1 MLHAEMKKLL
11 KRLHL
16 SQWLPMMEYG
26 LFCIVS
32 LVVAVT
38 GADIK
43 VDSFGGIL
51 MLLPSYLI
59 PVCWVFTLAFAVE
72 NIQNALRMLVTADGL
87 KHGTLRFMIRQLPQV
102 IKAREDS
109 EPDPGVLRTALRHK
123 LAMLPYYALCFLQ
136 ALALLAGLLNP
147 WGLWFIPL
155 VVGGGMVF
163 AYLSLL
169 ATSGYVIAQ
178 VVLLLQQQKLT
189 QAQCVVLAA
198 SQLLF
203 VLDIPGCAY
212 LCRRFAP
219 TPAPP
224 GNQSQA
230 SPAPGAAAS
239 SPPPP
244 PRTSACPPRSR
255 GCRRTCPRDRAPL

>member
-16 SQWLPMMEYG
+16 SQWLPMIEYG
-26 LFCIVS
+26 LFSIVF

-38 GADIK
+38 GADINF
-43 VDSFGGIL
+43 DSFGGK
-51 MLLPSYLI
+51 LLQIPSYLI

-102 IKAREDS
+102 LRAREGS
-109 EPDPGVLRTALRHK
+109 EPDPGVMRTALWHK
-123 LAMLPYYALCFLQ
+123 LAMLPYYALCFFL
-136 ALALLAGLLNP
+136 ALSLLAGLLNP

-155 VVGGGMVF
+155 VLGGGMVF

-178 VVLLLQQQKLT
+178 IVLLWRQQKLT
-189 QAQCVVLAA
+189 QAQSLVLAA

-203 VLDIPGCAY
+203 VLDVLGCAY
-212 LCRRFAP
+212 LCRRFAVKILD
-219 TPAPP
+219 
-224 GNQSQA
+224 GGDGDGLQ
-230 SPAPGAAAS
+230 
-239 SPPPP
+239 
-244 PRTSACPPRSR
+244 
-255 GCRRTCPRDRAPL
+255 